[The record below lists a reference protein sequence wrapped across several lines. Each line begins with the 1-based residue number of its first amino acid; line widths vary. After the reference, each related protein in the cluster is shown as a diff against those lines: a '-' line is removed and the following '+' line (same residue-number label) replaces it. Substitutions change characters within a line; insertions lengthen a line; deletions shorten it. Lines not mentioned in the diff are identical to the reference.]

1 MFYSQFDTNL
11 APILWTINGATIFYL
26 YYLDT
31 LLPMGSQKNA
41 RAKKTKMLGLV
52 LIEDKTLISF
62 LVNFL
67 FFLIVKSCSSPY
79 GHSNVMVA
87 DYC

>member
-26 YYLDT
+26 YYLHT
-31 LLPMGSQKNA
+31 LLPMSSQKNA
-41 RAKKTKMLGLV
+41 RDKKTKMLGLV

-67 FFLIVKSCSSPY
+67 FFLIVKS
-79 GHSNVMVA
+79 
-87 DYC
+87 

>member
-31 LLPMGSQKNA
+31 LLPMSSHKNA
-41 RAKKTKMLGLV
+41 RDKKTKMLGLV
-52 LIEDKTLISF
+52 LIEDKTLIGF

-79 GHSNVMVA
+79 EHSNLMVA